1 METLFC
7 NGPVR
12 AMLAA
17 FAQVLQRSGIDFFLV
32 GATARDI
39 RLSADPAYA
48 PKRATK
54 DVDIAIMLASQEQF
68 YQVKEALLAT
78 GDFTAHDDLTIKLYY
93 KQSIEIDLL
102 PFGEIEN
109 ERRETRI
116 EKPRP
121 FTMDMPGFRE
131 VLPYA
136 GTVDLDG
143 LTLRVCS
150 LEGIVLL
157 KIISH
162 DDNPAR
168 TKDLIDIDHII
179 NAYFDLETEKIFA
192 DFPDVAD
199 LYETN
204 DRYFLQKI
212 SGRVIGREIGRFL
225 QGSPGLTD
233 RVKQIVNTRMQGI
246 YWSEISIGIEEGQ
259 GT

>member
-1 METLFC
+1 MELQFN

-12 AMLAA
+12 EMLAA
-17 FAQVLQRSGIDFFLV
+17 FADVLQQLDIDFFLV

-39 RLSADPAYA
+39 RLSAGPGYT
-48 PKRATK
+48 PKRATR
-54 DVDIAIMLASQEQF
+54 DIDIAIMLTSEEQF
-68 YQVKEALLAT
+68 YQVKEALLTT
-78 GDFTAHDDLTIKLYY
+78 GDFTAHDELAIKLFY
-93 KQSIEIDLL
+93 KQSVEIDLL

-109 ERRETRI
+109 EYRETHI

-131 VLPYA
+131 VLSDA
-136 GTVDLDG
+136 GTIDLDG

-157 KIISH
+157 KILSY
-162 DDNPAR
+162 DDNASR
-168 TKDLIDIDHII
+168 TKDLIDIEHII

-199 LYETN
+199 LYDIN

-212 SGRVIGREIGRFL
+212 SGRVIGREIGRL
-225 QGSPGLTD
+225 LKGSPELID
-233 RVKQIVNTRMQGI
+233 RVKQIVSTRMQGI
-246 YWSEISIGIEEGQ
+246 YWPEISIGMEEGQ